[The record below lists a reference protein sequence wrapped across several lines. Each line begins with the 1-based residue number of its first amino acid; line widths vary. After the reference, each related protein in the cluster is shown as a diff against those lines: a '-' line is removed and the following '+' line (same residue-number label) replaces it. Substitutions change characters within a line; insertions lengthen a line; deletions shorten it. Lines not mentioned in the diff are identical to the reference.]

1 MSAAKAKKK
10 ARRSRRKQPVETPL
24 HHVVTLRHEAPAAKE
39 VFVAGTFNHW
49 DAASHPMKRSRNGIW
64 KITIELDRD
73 DHEYKYVVDGEWIH
87 DDVNPDYVINEF
99 GTRNSI
105 FPDA

>member
-1 MSAAKAKKK
+1 MTASSKKK
-10 ARRSRRKQPVETPL
+10 GKRPSRGRYAETPL
-24 HHVVTLRHEAPAAKE
+24 QHVVNLRHEAPDAGQ
-39 VFVAGTFNHW
+39 VFVAGTFNCW
-49 DAASHPMKRSRNGIW
+49 DPTTHPMKRSRNGIW

-73 DHEYKYVVDGEWIH
+73 DHEYKYVVDGVWIH
-87 DDVNPDYVINEF
+87 DDLNPDYVINRF